1 MDHPNQE
8 GDQDEQSPALLDQ
21 DGQDFLDE
29 LVSQLLADDV
39 PDSFWDEVGHGAL
52 TAPGAPDFAYNEI
65 QTLSNHDK
73 ELNEQQCDQLIVDT
87 LELLQPSMMLLG
99 PPDASYSMDEFSPL
113 PASSTQL
120 PENQMP
126 AGIQP
131 LIQEQL
137 DPAAEKELKRRE
149 SKRACDRAYRQRKK
163 EKELKLIDE
172 NEVNGRLLNALRA
185 QIQTLGDQL
194 QKAQQQVEKNTKVE
208 AEKEYW
214 KKQYLLLSESSKKNS
229 RKENQLLPKVKAMRK
244 QICLYQKNLGKLW
257 IKKRKKKLKKQVM
270 MVESAEETKNDN

>member
-8 GDQDEQSPALLDQ
+8 GDQDEQSPGLLGQ
-21 DGQDFLDE
+21 DGQNFLDE
-29 LVSQLLADDV
+29 FVSQLLADD
-39 PDSFWDEVGHGAL
+39 SFWEEAGHGAL

-65 QTLSNHDK
+65 QTPSSHDK
-73 ELNEQQCDQLIVDT
+73 ELNEQQCDQLILDT
-87 LELLQPSMMLLG
+87 LELLQPSMMPLG
-99 PPDASYSMDEFSPL
+99 PPDASYSIDQFSPL
-113 PASSTQL
+113 PASGTQL

-137 DPAAEKELKRRE
+137 DPAAEKERIKLEK
-149 SKRACDRAYRQRKK
+149 KRATGRAYCQREREKK
-163 EKELKLIDE
+163 QKLIDE

-194 QKAQQQVEKNTKVE
+194 QKAQQQLEKKNTKVE

-214 KKQYLLLSESSKKNS
+214 KKQYLLLNESSRKNS

-270 MVESAEETKNDN
+270 MVETAEETKNDN

>member
-1 MDHPNQE
+1 M
-8 GDQDEQSPALLDQ
+8 
-21 DGQDFLDE
+21 
-29 LVSQLLADDV
+29 V
-39 PDSFWDEVGHGAL
+39 PL
-52 TAPGAPDFAYNEI
+52 PTM
-65 QTLSNHDK
+65 LS
-73 ELNEQQCDQLIVDT
+73 
-87 LELLQPSMMLLG
+87 G
-99 PPDASYSMDEFSPL
+99 PPDASYSMDQFGTL
-113 PASSTQL
+113 PASGTQL

-137 DPAAEKELKRRE
+137 DPAAEKLKRQ
-149 SKRACDRAYRQRKK
+149 RASDRKYRQKEK

-244 QICLYQKNLGKLW
+244 QIKKLGKT
-257 IKKRKKKLKKQVM
+257 M
-270 MVESAEETKNDN
+270 H